1 MEYRKLGNSG
11 LKVSAL
17 SFGSWVTF
25 SNQVDAK
32 LAQQMFGICLDHG
45 VNFFDNAETYAH
57 EQSEIV
63 MGEALNALS
72 HPRDSY
78 CVSSKVFFGA
88 KENPLPTQMGLSKKH
103 IIEACDQAMKRL
115 KVDYL
120 DLFFCHRAD
129 PDTPIGETVWAM
141 HNLVTQGKIIYWGT
155 SEWEESQIREAYE
168 FAEKYNL
175 TPPTMEQPQY
185 NLLYTN
191 RLEKDYLP
199 IFNDYKMGTTIW
211 SPLAAGLLSGKYIE
225 GVPADSR
232 ANLPG
237 YEWLRKIMIET
248 DNSKDRMQKI
258 IDLKVIA
265 DELGVSLAR
274 MSIAWCLLNQNVS
287 TVILGASKISQLED
301 NLGSMEVLK
310 LLTPEV
316 EKRIRA
322 IID

>member
-1 MEYRKLGNSG
+1 
-11 LKVSAL
+11 
-17 SFGSWVTF
+17 
-25 SNQVDAK
+25 
-32 LAQQMFGICLDHG
+32 
-45 VNFFDNAETYAH
+45 
-57 EQSEIV
+57 
-63 MGEALNALS
+63 
-72 HPRDSY
+72 
-78 CVSSKVFFGA
+78 
-88 KENPLPTQMGLSKKH
+88 
-103 IIEACDQAMKRL
+103 
-115 KVDYL
+115 
-120 DLFFCHRAD
+120 
-129 PDTPIGETVWAM
+129 
-141 HNLVTQGKIIYWGT
+141 
-155 SEWEESQIREAYE
+155 
-168 FAEKYNL
+168 
-175 TPPTMEQPQY
+175 
-185 NLLYTN
+185 
-191 RLEKDYLP
+191 LEKDYLP

>member
-1 MEYRKLGNSG
+1 
-11 LKVSAL
+11 
-17 SFGSWVTF
+17 
-25 SNQVDAK
+25 
-32 LAQQMFGICLDHG
+32 
-45 VNFFDNAETYAH
+45 
-57 EQSEIV
+57 
-63 MGEALNALS
+63 
-72 HPRDSY
+72 
-78 CVSSKVFFGA
+78 
-88 KENPLPTQMGLSKKH
+88 
-103 IIEACDQAMKRL
+103 
-115 KVDYL
+115 
-120 DLFFCHRAD
+120 
-129 PDTPIGETVWAM
+129 
-141 HNLVTQGKIIYWGT
+141 
-155 SEWEESQIREAYE
+155 
-168 FAEKYNL
+168 
-175 TPPTMEQPQY
+175 MEQPQY

-199 IFNDYKMGTTIW
+199 IFNDFKMGTTIW

-258 IDLKVIA
+258 VDLKVIA

-310 LLTPEV
+310 LLTPEI

>member
-57 EQSEIV
+57 GQSEIV

-155 SEWEESQIREAYE
+155 SEWEESQIRDC
-168 FAEKYNL
+168 
-175 TPPTMEQPQY
+175 
-185 NLLYTN
+185 LLYT
-191 RLEKDYLP
+191 
-199 IFNDYKMGTTIW
+199 
-211 SPLAAGLLSGKYIE
+211 SPS
-225 GVPADSR
+225 PRD
-232 ANLPG
+232 
-237 YEWLRKIMIET
+237 
-248 DNSKDRMQKI
+248 
-258 IDLKVIA
+258 
-265 DELGVSLAR
+265 
-274 MSIAWCLLNQNVS
+274 
-287 TVILGASKISQLED
+287 
-301 NLGSMEVLK
+301 
-310 LLTPEV
+310 
-316 EKRIRA
+316 
-322 IID
+322 

>member
-1 MEYRKLGNSG
+1 
-11 LKVSAL
+11 
-17 SFGSWVTF
+17 
-25 SNQVDAK
+25 
-32 LAQQMFGICLDHG
+32 
-45 VNFFDNAETYAH
+45 
-57 EQSEIV
+57 
-63 MGEALNALS
+63 
-72 HPRDSY
+72 
-78 CVSSKVFFGA
+78 
-88 KENPLPTQMGLSKKH
+88 
-103 IIEACDQAMKRL
+103 
-115 KVDYL
+115 
-120 DLFFCHRAD
+120 
-129 PDTPIGETVWAM
+129 
-141 HNLVTQGKIIYWGT
+141 
-155 SEWEESQIREAYE
+155 
-168 FAEKYNL
+168 
-175 TPPTMEQPQY
+175 MEQPQY

-199 IFNDYKMGTTIW
+199 IFNDFKMGTTIW

-310 LLTPEV
+310 LLTPEI